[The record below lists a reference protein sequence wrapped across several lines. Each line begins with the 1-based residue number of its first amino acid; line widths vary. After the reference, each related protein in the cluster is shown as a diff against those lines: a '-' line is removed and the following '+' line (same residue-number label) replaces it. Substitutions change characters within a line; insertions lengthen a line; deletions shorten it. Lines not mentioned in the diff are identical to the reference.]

1 MTIRNLAYLFQ
12 PASIAVI
19 GASDRPGRVGTTVW
33 NNLRRGG
40 FAGALHAVNP
50 RLDRLDGMPCHAR
63 VGQLPACPELAVI
76 CTPPAT
82 VPRLI
87 AELRE
92 HGCKAAAVLTAG
104 LDAAARQAMLDAA
117 KPGLLRVLGPNCLGL
132 MMPWIGL
139 NASFAHTQALTG
151 RLAFVSQSGALFTA
165 VVDWANAHGIGFS
178 HFVSLGE
185 SADVDVG
192 DVIDYLAADADTSA
206 ILLYIE
212 AVRAGRKFMSA
223 ARAAARNKPVIV
235 IKAGRTEASAHAAA
249 SHTGALAGA
258 DDVYDAVFQRAGMLR
273 VESTEA
279 LFDAVETLAR
289 VRQPSGEKLAIVT
302 NGGGPGVMATDALVR
317 AGGQLALLAA
327 DTVARLDAVLPAT
340 WPRANPIDIIGDAPV
355 RRYAD
360 TLQILQDAPEVDAIL
375 MLHAPTAIVGSDS
388 IAAAVVASA
397 AGRHPVLTSWLGAD
411 AVREA
416 RRMCRDADVPEYDT
430 PEQAVRG
437 FLQVVTQARY
447 RRLLMQTPPA
457 APELAPGRVAARG
470 WIAEAVA
477 AGHRQLPAD
486 IAARVLEA
494 YGIPVATTR
503 IARDERE
510 AAMVA
515 GAIGF
520 PVALKIA
527 SPDISH
533 KSDVGGVAL
542 GLGSAEQVRE
552 AAFTM
557 RATVSR
563 LAPAARIDGFAV
575 QRMAHSAHAA
585 FELIVGIAS
594 DPVFGP
600 IVLFGQGGTAVERIA
615 DRAVALPPLN
625 RLLAADLVSRTR
637 IARLLPGYRDVP
649 GIDGTALE
657 DVLMAVSRIACE
669 LDGIAELDINP
680 LVASAGG
687 VMALDA
693 RIVIRPA
700 GGDASARLAILPYPA
715 HLARDLTWQGE
726 TLRLRPVRPDDE
738 NGYRAFLEALSPE
751 DMHARYFCML
761 RNPAHSQLA
770 RMTQID
776 YAREMCFV
784 VERPAREGRPAELLG
799 ECRAMADPDNERAEF
814 AMCVRTDCKGGGLG
828 RLLLNAI
835 IAYSRAH
842 GTGALHGMT
851 HRGNEAM
858 LALARSL
865 GFDTTPDA
873 DVTRLLLRLRPA
885 NFPEE
890 GTA

>member
-1 MTIRNLAYLFQ
+1 MTIRNLDHLFQ

-33 NNLRRGG
+33 NNLRHGG

-63 VGQLPACPELAVI
+63 VGQLPACPDLAII
-76 CTPPAT
+76 CTPPST

-92 HGCKAAAVLTAG
+92 RGCKAAAVLTAG
-104 LDAAARQAMLDAA
+104 LDAANRQAMLDAA

-132 MMPWIGL
+132 MVPRLHM
-139 NASFAHTQALTG
+139 NASFAHTEALPG

-165 VVDWANAHGIGFS
+165 VVDWANAQGIGFS
-178 HFVSLGE
+178 HVVSLGE

-192 DVIDYLAADADTSA
+192 DVIDYLAAAPDTSA

-249 SHTGALAGA
+249 SHTGALAA
-258 DDVYDAVFQRAGMLR
+258 TDDVYDAVFQRAGMLR

-289 VRQPSGEKLAIVT
+289 ARQPAGERLAIVT

-317 AGGQLALLAA
+317 AGGQLALLGA

-355 RRYAD
+355 QRYAD
-360 TLQILQDAPEVDAIL
+360 TLRILQDAAEVDAVL
-375 MLHAPTAIVGSDS
+375 MLHAPTAIVASDA
-388 IAAAVVASA
+388 IARAVVDSA
-397 AGRHPVLTSWLGAD
+397 AGRLPVLTSWLGAD

-416 RRMCRDADVPEYDT
+416 RRMCRDAGVPEYGT

-437 FLQVVTQARY
+437 FLQVVTQARH
-447 RRLLMQTPPA
+447 RQLLMQTPPA
-457 APELAPGRVAARG
+457 APELAPDRVAARG
-470 WIAEAVA
+470 WIADAVA

-503 IARDERE
+503 SARDERE
-510 AAMVA
+510 AAVVA
-515 GAIGF
+515 EAIGF

-542 GLGSAEQVRE
+542 GLRSAEQIRE
-552 AAFTM
+552 AALAM
-557 RATVSR
+557 RATVAR
-563 LAPAARIDGFAV
+563 LAPAARVDGFTV
-575 QRMAHSAHAA
+575 QRMAHGTHA

-600 IVLFGQGGTAVERIA
+600 VVLFGHGGTAVERIA

-649 GIDGTALE
+649 GIDSAALE
-657 DVLMAVSRIACE
+657 DVLMAVSRMACE

-680 LVASAGG
+680 LVASAEG

-693 RIVIRPA
+693 RIVIRHA
-700 GGDASARLAILPYPA
+700 GGDPTARLAILPYPA
-715 HLARDLTWQGE
+715 HLARDLTWHGE

-738 NGYRAFLEALSPE
+738 RAYRTFLEALSPA

-761 RNPAHSQLA
+761 RHPVHSQLA

-784 VERPAREGRPAELLG
+784 IERPARGGRPAELLG

-814 AMCVRTDCKGGGLG
+814 AVCVRTDCKGQGLG
-828 RLLLNAI
+828 RLLLTAM

-842 GTGALHGMT
+842 GTGTLYGMT
-851 HRGNEAM
+851 SRANEPM
-858 LALARSL
+858 LGLARSL
-865 GFDTTPDA
+865 GFETAPDA
-873 DVTRLLLRLRPA
+873 DVTRLLRRLRPA
-885 NFPEE
+885 NSPEG